1 MPSYYA
7 PAADLST
14 QKRGSS
20 ARFFSETLFPNGGA
34 LWYNAGMNTVIEL
47 YSPAALARLNRR
59 NRIWAFVLA
68 ALVCAA
74 LVACV
79 LLCARV
85 DTLNARAMLAR
96 IIAVSTL
103 GGWLVIA
110 LWWNVVLPG
119 RREAAHE
126 SHMLTGERE
135 TDTGELTV
143 SRELQIIPKSAP
155 LLRAALRGGARVRR
169 LAVSPKKAALLPDT
183 PRRVRVWTVYGCI
196 VAWEACDETD

>member
-1 MPSYYA
+1 MNRK
-7 PAADLST
+7 
-14 QKRGSS
+14 QK
-20 ARFFSETLFPNGGA
+20 T
-34 LWYNAGMNTVIEL
+34 
-47 YSPAALARLNRR
+47 
-59 NRIWAFVLA
+59 
-68 ALVCAA
+68 
-74 LVACV
+74 
-79 LLCARV
+79 
-85 DTLNARAMLAR
+85 MLAR

-155 LLRAALRGGARVRR
+155 LLLIFSVVKRNSSASASGFSMRH
-169 LAVSPKKAALLPDT
+169 SS
-183 PRRVRVWTVYGCI
+183 
-196 VAWEACDETD
+196 